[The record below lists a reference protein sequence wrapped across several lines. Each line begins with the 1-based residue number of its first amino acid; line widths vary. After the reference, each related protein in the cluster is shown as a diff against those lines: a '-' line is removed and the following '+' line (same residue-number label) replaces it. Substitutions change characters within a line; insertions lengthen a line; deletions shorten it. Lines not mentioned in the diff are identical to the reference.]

1 MNIGKFP
8 KEFRR
13 VAKRTG
19 VATGSREDEE
29 RKKPAAPGRDDAAHA
44 AAPGTQRQ
52 L

>member
-13 VAKRTG
+13 VVKRTG
-19 VATGSREDEE
+19 GLRRDREKA
-29 RKKPAAPGRDDAAHA
+29 RKPAAGRDDAAHA
-44 AAPGTQRQ
+44 APLGTQRQ